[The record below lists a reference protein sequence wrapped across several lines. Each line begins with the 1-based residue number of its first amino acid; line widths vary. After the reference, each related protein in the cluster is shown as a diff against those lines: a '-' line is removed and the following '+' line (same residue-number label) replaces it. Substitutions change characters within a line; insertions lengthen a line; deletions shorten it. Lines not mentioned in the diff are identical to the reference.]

1 VLPAEITRRIILKIL
16 YRPNS
21 LGGSAL
27 SLYCM
32 FAGRLQLQAKETS
45 RIFRILAR

>member
-1 VLPAEITRRIILKIL
+1 MLPAEITRRIILKIL

-27 SLYCM
+27 SLYCI
-32 FAGRLQLQAKETS
+32 FAGCLQLQTNETS
-45 RIFRILAR
+45 RNF